1 MVKEQKLLRIYL
13 NDHSAGAF
21 LGIELAK
28 RALSNNR
35 GSALGDYLE
44 RFIDELQED
53 RNELVRV
60 IETCDLP
67 HDRYKQAA
75 AWTAERVGRLKL
87 NGQLTGYSPLSRV
100 FELEGLIMGV
110 TGKLQLWR
118 ALQLLAKTDP
128 RLEVVDLS
136 QLIERAERQRNE
148 LEGHHGDATAAAFS
162 RAEVKN

>member
-35 GSALGDYLE
+35 ETPLGDYLE

-53 RNELVRV
+53 LDELVRV

-67 HDRYKQAA
+67 HDRYKRAA

-110 TGKLQLWR
+110 TGKLELWR
-118 ALQLLAKTDP
+118 ALQVLSETDP
-128 RLEVVDLS
+128 RLEVVDLDR
-136 QLIERAERQRNE
+136 LADRAEKQRSE
-148 LEGHHGDATAAAFS
+148 LENHHRDASRVAFLHS
-162 RAEVKN
+162 EVSS